1 MPRFIRSLRTCVA
14 GALAL
19 LAALAAPAAAQTVN
33 PETIRAG
40 RFDLGKMWTFE
51 YAPAQYFSETYGFTA
66 DSAWFAGARLPALNI
81 GGCSAGFVSPN
92 GLIVTNHHCV
102 RGNVNAL
109 SRRGETLLDS
119 GFVARTL
126 EEERRIPGFTADQL
140 LAAVDVSAEMDA
152 AAAQAGDEAGRAQ
165 ARRDAGAAA
174 QVRLRQQYAQPGDSV
189 VVRITPLYNG
199 ARTSAYVYRRFTDVR
214 LVVAVE
220 LGVANFGGDWDN
232 FTYPR
237 YDLDF
242 AVLRAYGADGQPART
257 PAYYAWGGESGVRP
271 GDVVFVIG
279 NPGTTRRLTTMSQLE
294 TQRDVTLPI
303 QGRFLASR
311 IAALRAYRDEL
322 RDDVQRSALL
332 VQILGLSNSWKPIG
346 GRLEGLNDAGVM
358 GRRRDLER
366 ALQDSIR
373 ARPDLRPRYSN
384 LFDRMA
390 DLQRQRR
397 RFATALAAFSQMNSM
412 SAGSATLQ
420 LAYWTYRVQNGPAD
434 SVSAFR
440 NRLARVRMVPPALE
454 RQFLALA
461 LEDVARAYGPNQA
474 FSRAALGGRT
484 SAEAAEALL
493 AATALTDTAGVRR
506 AVAGELP
513 ADPALRLV
521 AGWMPTIL
529 ESERESARIGVA
541 ESELAADLGRVR
553 FAVFGSAVPPD
564 GSGSP
569 RIADGVVQG
578 YEYNG
583 TLAPP
588 YTTFY
593 GMLDRFRSH
602 GIGSDW
608 ELPYRWRTPPAGLD
622 LGTPLNFVSTA
633 DSYGGNSGSPAVT
646 KDLRIVGLNFDRNIN
661 GLVRDYI
668 YLPERGRNVMVDV
681 RAIQAALDKVY
692 GAHRVLQELLTGRVF
707 RTEQEADGG
716 R

>member
-1 MPRFIRSLRTCVA
+1 MRR
-14 GALAL
+14 LAVLPL
-19 LAALAAPAAAQTVN
+19 LLLLAAPAAAQMVN
-33 PETIRAG
+33 PDTVRAG
-40 RFDLGKMWTFE
+40 VFDMGKMWTFE
-51 YAPAQYFSETYGFTA
+51 YAPAQYFSQTYNFSA
-66 DSAWFAGARLPALNI
+66 DSAWFARARLPALNI

-109 SRRGETLLDS
+109 SRGGETLLDS

-126 EEERRIPGFTADQL
+126 DEERRIPGFTADQL
-140 LAAVDVSAEMDA
+140 LAAVDVTAEVDA
-152 AAAQAGDEAGRAQ
+152 AVARATDDAARAQ
-165 ARRDAGAAA
+165 ARRDAGTAA

-189 VVRITPLYNG
+189 WVRIVPLYNG
-199 ARTSAYVYRRFTDVR
+199 ARTSAYVFRRFTDVR

-242 AVLRAYGADGQPART
+242 AVLRAYGADGQPVRS
-257 PAYYAWGGESGVRP
+257 PDYYRWNSEGVRT

-279 NPGTTRRLTTMSQLE
+279 NPGATRRLTTMSQLE
-294 TQRDVTLPI
+294 YQRDVALPI

-311 IAALRAYRDEL
+311 IAALRAYRDES
-322 RDDVQRSALL
+322 RDDGLRSALL

-346 GRLEGLNDAGVM
+346 GRLEGLNDPVIMA
-358 GRRRDLER
+358 RRRDIER
-366 ALQDSIR
+366 TIQDSIR
-373 ARPDLRPRYSN
+373 ARADLRPRYGP

-390 DLQRQRR
+390 TLQRDRR
-397 RFATALAAFSQMNSM
+397 RFATAAAAFSQLTNA

-420 LAYWTYRVQNGPAD
+420 LAYWTYRVQNGPTD
-434 SVSAFR
+434 SVAGFR
-440 NRLARVRMVPPALE
+440 QRLTRVARRAPALE
-454 RQFLALA
+454 ARFLSLALD
-461 LEDVARAYGPNQA
+461 DVARAYGPNHA
-474 FSRAALGGRT
+474 FTRAALGGRPA
-484 SAEAAEALL
+484 AEAAEALL

-506 AVAGELP
+506 AVAGEL
-513 ADPALRLV
+513 ANDPALRLV

-529 ESERESARIGVA
+529 EFERESARIGAA
-541 ESELAADLGRVR
+541 EAELAADLGRAR

-602 GIGSDW
+602 GVGSDW

-668 YLPERGRNVMVDV
+668 YLPERGRNVMVDT
-681 RAIQAALDKVY
+681 RAIQAALQVVY
-692 GAHRVLQELLTGRVF
+692 RAERIVQELTTGQLVR
-707 RTEQEADGG
+707 
-716 R
+716 

>member
-1 MPRFIRSLRTCVA
+1 MRHIRRFPVRSAL

-19 LAALAAPAAAQTVN
+19 IALPLAAPAAAQTVN
-33 PETIRAG
+33 PDTVRAG
-40 RFDLGKMWTFE
+40 AFDMGKMWTFE
-51 YAPAQYFSETYGFTA
+51 YAPARYFSETYGFTA
-66 DSAWFAGARLPALNI
+66 DSAWFARARLPALNI

-92 GLIVTNHHCV
+92 GLMVTNHHCV
-102 RGNVNAL
+102 RGNVYRL
-109 SRRGETLLDS
+109 SRPGETLLDS

-140 LAAVDVSAEMDA
+140 LAAVDVTAEVDA
-152 AAAQAGDEAGRAQ
+152 APAA
-165 ARRDAGAAA
+165 ARREASAAIA
-174 QVRLRQQYAQPGDSV
+174 ARLQQQYRQPGDSV
-189 VVRITPLYNG
+189 WVRIVPLYNG

-214 LVVAVE
+214 LVFAVE

-242 AVLRAYGADGQPART
+242 AVLRAYGADGQPVRS
-257 PAYYAWGGESGVRP
+257 PDYYRWGTDGVRT

-279 NPGTTRRLTTMSQLE
+279 NPGATRRLTTISQLE
-294 TQRDVTLPI
+294 YQRDVTLPI
-303 QGRFLASR
+303 RGRFLATR
-311 IAALRAYRDEL
+311 IAALRAFRDES
-322 RDDVQRSALL
+322 RDDGQRSALL

-346 GRLEGLNDAGVM
+346 GRLEGLNDPVIMA
-358 GRRRDLER
+358 RRRDIER
-366 ALQDSIR
+366 TIQDSIR
-373 ARPDLRPRYSN
+373 ARTDLRPRYGQ

-390 DLQRQRR
+390 TLQRERR
-397 RFATALAAFSQMNSM
+397 RFNTATTAFSQLLDM

-420 LAYWTYRVQNGPAD
+420 RAYWAFRVQNGPAD
-434 SVSAFR
+434 SVAAFR
-440 NRLARVRMVPPALE
+440 QRLARVARVAPALE
-454 RQFLALA
+454 ARFLALA
-461 LEDVARAYGPNQA
+461 LEDVARAYGPNHA
-474 FSRAALGGRT
+474 FTRATLGGRT
-484 SAEAAEALL
+484 AAEAANALL

-506 AVAGELP
+506 AAAGELTS
-513 ADPALRLV
+513 DPALALV

-529 ESERESARIGVA
+529 EMERENARFGAA
-541 ESELAADLGRVR
+541 ETELAADLGRAR

-602 GIGSDW
+602 GVGSDW
-608 ELPYRWRTPPAGLD
+608 DLPYRWRTPPAGLD

-668 YLPERGRNVMVDV
+668 YLPERGRNVMVDT
-681 RAIQAALDKVY
+681 RAIQAALDVAY
-692 GAHRVLQELLTGRVF
+692 DADRIVQELLTGRLF
-707 RTEQEADGG
+707 RTEAEADG

>member
-1 MPRFIRSLRTCVA
+1 MRPSCRFVVFAIT
-14 GALAL
+14 L
-19 LAALAAPAAAQTVN
+19 LAAVPARAGAQVN
-33 PETIRAG
+33 PDTIRAG
-40 RFDLGKMWTFE
+40 VFDLGKMWTFE

-66 DSAWFAGARLPALNI
+66 DSAWFARARLPALDI

-102 RGNVNAL
+102 RGNVNRL
-109 SRRGETLLDS
+109 SRAGETLLDS

-140 LAAVDVSAEMDA
+140 LAAVDVTAEVDA
-152 AAAQAGDEAGRAQ
+152 AAARAADEAGRTQ

-174 QVRLRQQYAQPGDSV
+174 AARLRQQYAQPGDSTW
-189 VVRITPLYNG
+189 VRIVPLYNG
-199 ARTSAYVYRRFTDVR
+199 ARTSAYVFRRFTDVR

-242 AVLRAYGADGQPART
+242 VVLRAYGADGQPVRSPDYYRWNTEGIRT
-257 PAYYAWGGESGVRP
+257 

-279 NPGTTRRLTTMSQLE
+279 NPGATRRLTTMSQLE
-294 TQRDVTLPI
+294 HQRDVTLPVR
-303 QGRFLASR
+303 GRFLASR
-311 IAALRAYRDEL
+311 IAALRAFRDES
-322 RDDVQRSALL
+322 RDEGLRSALL
-332 VQILGLSNSWKPIG
+332 VQILGLSNRWKPIG
-346 GRLEGLNDAGVM
+346 GRLEGLNDPVVM
-358 GRRRDLER
+358 ARRRDIER
-366 ALQDSIR
+366 TIQDSIR
-373 ARPDLRPRYSN
+373 ARADLRPRYGQ
-384 LFDRMA
+384 LFDRMTT
-390 DLQRQRR
+390 LQRERR
-397 RFATALAAFSQMNSM
+397 RYTTASTAFSQLMDM

-420 LAYWTYRVQNGPAD
+420 RAYWAYRVQNGPAD
-434 SVSAFR
+434 SVAAFR
-440 NRLARVRMVPPALE
+440 QHLARVPRLAPALE
-454 RQFLALA
+454 ARYLALA
-461 LEDVARAYGPNQA
+461 LEDVARAYGASHA
-474 FSRAALGGRT
+474 FTRAALGGRT
-484 SAEAAEALL
+484 PAAAAEALL
-493 AATALTDTAGVRR
+493 AATALADTAGVRR
-506 AVAGELP
+506 VAAGELP
-513 ADPALRLV
+513 ADPALTLV

-529 ESERESARIGVA
+529 EMERENARVGLS
-541 ESELAADLGRVR
+541 EGELAADLGRAR

-602 GIGSDW
+602 GVGTEW

-681 RAIQAALDKVY
+681 RAIQAALQVVY
-692 GAHRVLQELLTGRVF
+692 RADRIVHELTTG
-707 RTEQEADGG
+707 TLAQ
-716 R
+716 

>member
-1 MPRFIRSLRTCVA
+1 MRR
-14 GALAL
+14 L
-19 LAALAAPAAAQTVN
+19 LLLPLLLLLAAPAAAQMVN
-33 PETIRAG
+33 PDTVRAG
-40 RFDLGKMWTFE
+40 AFDMGKMWTFE
-51 YAPAQYFSETYGFTA
+51 YAPAQYFSQTYGFAA
-66 DSAWFAGARLPALNI
+66 DSAWFARARLPALNI

-119 GFVARTL
+119 GFVARSL

-140 LAAVDVSAEMDA
+140 LAAVDVTAEVDA
-152 AAAQAGDEAGRAQ
+152 AVARAADDAARVQ
-165 ARRDAGAAA
+165 ARRDAGTAA
-174 QVRLRQQYAQPGDSV
+174 QVRLRQQYAQPGDSIW
-189 VVRITPLYNG
+189 VRIVPLYNG

-214 LVVAVE
+214 LVFAVE

-242 AVLRAYGADGQPART
+242 AVLRAYGADGQPVRS
-257 PAYYAWGGESGVRP
+257 PDYYRWNSEGVRT

-279 NPGTTRRLTTMSQLE
+279 NPGATRRLTTISQLE
-294 TQRDVTLPI
+294 YQRDVALPI

-311 IAALRAYRDEL
+311 IAALRAFRDES
-322 RDDVQRSALL
+322 RDDGLRSALL
-332 VQILGLSNSWKPIG
+332 VQILGLSNAWKPIG
-346 GRLEGLNDAGVM
+346 GRLEGLNDPVIMA
-358 GRRRDLER
+358 RRRAIER
-366 ALQDSIR
+366 TLQDSIR
-373 ARPDLRPRYSN
+373 ARADLRPRYGQ

-390 DLQRQRR
+390 ALQRERR
-397 RFATALAAFSQMNSM
+397 RFATAASAFSQLTNAG
-412 SAGSATLQ
+412 AGSATLQ
-420 LAYWTYRVQNGPAD
+420 LAYWTYRVQNGPTD
-434 SVSAFR
+434 SVAGFR
-440 NRLARVRMVPPALE
+440 QRLTRVGRRAPALE
-454 RQFLALA
+454 ARFLALA
-461 LEDVARAYGPNQA
+461 LDDVARAYGPNHA
-474 FSRAALGGRT
+474 FTRAALGGRPA
-484 SAEAAEALL
+484 AEAADALL
-493 AATALTDTAGVRR
+493 AGTALTDTAGVRR
-506 AVAGELP
+506 AAAGELP
-513 ADPALRLV
+513 NDPALRLV

-529 ESERESARIGVA
+529 ELERESARIGAVEA
-541 ESELAADLGRVR
+541 ELAADLGRAR

-602 GIGSDW
+602 GVGSDW
-608 ELPYRWRTPPAGLD
+608 DLPYRWRTPPAGLD

-681 RAIQAALDKVY
+681 RAIQAALEVVY
-692 GAHRVLQELLTGRVF
+692 RADRIVQELTTGQLVR
-707 RTEQEADGG
+707 
-716 R
+716 